1 MINIYKSLISSI
13 IVYGSPIILTAD
25 QMVWK
30 RLQVLQNKAL
40 RAALELP
47 VFTSVEYIH
56 KVSNIHKTKDYALE
70 LLHKAIQKATTN
82 NDIVL
87 QDHLNSIFE
96 RIWKQSH
103 PYILRIVSWNKTN
116 VRLAESI
123 ENFLYRNRVLKKTSF
138 YIQYR
143 VEENHFAR
151 SRNFNQQNDLHWFKR
166 IFNMKMKQ
174 AFGLFFNID

>member
-1 MINIYKSLISSI
+1 MGQTRYLGVIIDKQLKWRKHLEHIERGLAPRISLLWYLARSATEPNSKTMINIYKSLISSI
-13 IVYGSPIILTAD
+13 IVYGSPIILTVD

-30 RLQVLQNKAL
+30 TLQVLQNKTL

-96 RIWKQSH
+96 RI
-103 PYILRIVSWNKTN
+103 
-116 VRLAESI
+116 
-123 ENFLYRNRVLKKTSF
+123 
-138 YIQYR
+138 
-143 VEENHFAR
+143 
-151 SRNFNQQNDLHWFKR
+151 
-166 IFNMKMKQ
+166 
-174 AFGLFFNID
+174 